1 MDKIYIRETP
11 HGTFSCDIDIT
22 VTEWQNILKNKKL
35 TTDNYMTALMAFYS
49 EPGHKATCQALGLKH
64 YGNVVD
70 AQKFNSWITQFGKAV
85 VKHLNRFHVYNSD
98 GDDKERFWPI
108 AMGKGTE
115 LDTGHFEWTL
125 RQELVKAIENLGWNN
140 HRTWIPF
147 FEEMA
152 DRLLPY
158 KNRRKELLELV
169 YGLDSKFVGYIRDDD
184 GGHMTDLDPFSVLAI
199 INRGI
204 TNQNRFYIC
213 QYFKEKLSI
222 EAEVPSD
229 FDGVPVVNNMMAV
242 FFWRE
247 NVNKDVE
254 PLWELF
260 EAVIKNDE
268 ALFAKCFDIV
278 CKQQGIKW
286 NITMGC
292 YWIRPYD
299 YIALDSRNRE
309 YLPKLGVSLF
319 KESQIDSTH
328 YLNVLHAVKDKIA
341 KREIMEKDIPAISYH
356 AWVRSGDEDRKYWL
370 VGYSF
375 GGNESQIERFKED
388 GIWEGGF
395 DESATGDQKLMAL
408 AKTIKEGDVII
419 LKSSETK
426 GKNHDLPFLRV
437 KGIGMVTGNV
447 TTYKVGQ
454 YTRCKCSVKYYS
466 FDQIDFDGNIYGAYR
481 KTIHVADS
489 KVQDIIDYA
498 NGILNGEAMTPKKYQ
513 AYIDLL
519 NENYNLVLTGAPGTG
534 KTYMAQAIADEMGAE
549 SMFVQFHPSFDYTD
563 FVEGLRPIEKLDG
576 QMGFERKDGVFKEF
590 CRKAIKNMVDSEKS
604 VGDLTKEISWEEKL
618 QQLIDDSI
626 EKGTKYTLATGGS
639 FTIVENREHSVV
651 VHNEQNEKTTQVLVN
666 TDEILELL
674 VQEVPLNNVKDIRNH
689 FNRKFG
695 TQPDSY
701 AYIITKAVRAMKQ
714 KTATADAAKVLRKPF
729 VFIIDEINRGEA
741 SKIFG
746 ELFYAIDPGYRGK
759 KDHMVQTQYQNL
771 VPDTDVFAK
780 GFYVPENVYILAT
793 MNDIDRSVE
802 SMDFAMRRRFTW
814 KEVTPEDTQD
824 MLDPLP
830 CADEAKA
837 AMKRLNEAIA
847 ATDGLGAA
855 YSIGPS
861 YFLKLGENGGD
872 FNKLWGMNIEPLL
885 KEYLRGFRKSKE
897 ILDKFCKTYFDT
909 KEATEELIDEN

>member
-1 MDKIYIRETP
+1 MDKIYTSEGP
-11 HGTFSCDIDIT
+11 KGTFTCDIGISVD
-22 VTEWQNILKNKKL
+22 EWQNILSNKKL
-35 TTDNYMTALMAFYS
+35 TSDNYKKALMAFYD
-49 EPGHKATCQALGLKH
+49 EPGHKATCQALGLKY

-70 AQKFNSWITQFGKAV
+70 AQKFNSWITHFGKAV
-85 VKHLNRFHVYNSD
+85 AKHLNRFSIFD
-98 GDDKERFWPI
+98 SEEDDKERFWPVT
-108 AMGKGTE
+108 MGTGTE

-125 RQELVKAIENLGWNN
+125 RPELVQAIENLGWNKSC
-140 HRTWIPF
+140 TWIPF

-152 DRLLPY
+152 DKLLPF
-158 KNRRKELLELV
+158 KDNRKAMLDLV
-169 YGLDSKFVGYIRDDD
+169 YGLDTKYVGYIRDDD
-184 GGHMTDLDPFSVLAI
+184 GGHMTDLDPFSVFGI
-199 INRGI
+199 INRGL
-204 TNQNRFYIC
+204 TMNNRIDIC
-213 QYFKEKLSI
+213 QYFKEKLGI
-222 EAEVPSD
+222 DAELPSD
-229 FDGVPVVNNMMAV
+229 FDGVPVLNPMKAV

-247 NVNKDVE
+247 NVKTDVE
-254 PLWELF
+254 PLWDLF
-260 EAVIKNDE
+260 EVALKKDE
-268 ALFAKCFDIV
+268 ASFAKCFDIV
-278 CKQQGIKW
+278 SKQHGVKW
-286 NITMGC
+286 NITMGSF
-292 YWIRPYD
+292 WVRPYD
-299 YIALDSRNRE
+299 YIALDSHNRD
-309 YLPKLGVSLF
+309 YLPLLGIEVF
-319 KESQIDSTH
+319 KENQFDAAH
-328 YLNVLHAVKDKIA
+328 YLDVLHKVKDKIA
-341 KREIMEKDIPAISYH
+341 KREIKEKDIPEISYQ
-356 AWVRSGDEDRKYWL
+356 AYTRVSDNDRKYWL

-375 GGNESQIERFKED
+375 GGNESQIERFKDD

-395 DESATGDQKLMAL
+395 DESAAGDQKLMAL

-419 LKSSETK
+419 LKSSATK

-447 TTYKVGQ
+447 TTYKVEK

-466 FDQIDFDGNIYGAYR
+466 FDQVDFDGNIYGAYR

-489 KVQDIIDYA
+489 KAQDVIDYA
-498 NGILNGEAMTPKKYQ
+498 NSILNGETMIQKKYQ

-534 KTYMAQAIADEMGAE
+534 KTFMAQAIADEMGAE

-563 FVEGLRPIEKLDG
+563 FVEGLRPIEKPDG

-626 EKGTKYTLATGGS
+626 ENGTRYTLATGGN
-639 FTIVENREHSVV
+639 FTIVENREHGVV

-674 VQEVPLNNVKDIRNH
+674 VQEVPLNNVKDIRAH
-689 FNRKFG
+689 FNRRFG
-695 TQPDSY
+695 TQADSY
-701 AYIITKAVRAMKQ
+701 AYIITKSVRVMKQ

-759 KDHMVQTQYQNL
+759 KDHLVQTQYQNL

-814 KEVTPEDTQD
+814 KEVTPEDTQN

-872 FNKLWGMNIEPLL
+872 FKKLWEMNIDPLL
-885 KEYLRGFRKSKE
+885 KEYLRGFRKSKD
-897 ILDKFCKTYFDT
+897 ILEKFSKAYFEV
-909 KEATEELIDEN
+909 KEATDELIDEN